1 MIDIILRG
9 IVSNTERIESVVKK
23 VNNID
28 KKRTTQII
36 LLGIGLYIITKAV
49 SKQDQRIDLIER
61 KLEIQSKGE

>member
-9 IVSNTERIESVVKK
+9 IVSNTEKIESVVKK